1 MDILKRSLAPVAD
14 VAWEMIEAEAQRV
27 LRGNLSARKLVDF
40 DGPHGWTMAAV
51 NTGVVKVG
59 AAKLVEGV
67 DWGSREVLPLIE
79 ARAAFALK
87 IWDLDNISRGGRAPD
102 LTPVAAAAGKLAL
115 FEEKAVYQ
123 GFKNAG
129 IVGLTAGPQKAIA
142 LPKEPSQMVAA
153 VEAAIVALQSAG
165 VGGPYSLVLGRQ
177 PYQMLMSGDD
187 RGYPLVRRVGGLLD
201 GKIHWSPALDGGV
214 LLSGRGGD
222 FRFVC
227 GQDVSIGY
235 QKHDA
240 KEVVLFLTES
250 FTFEVLEPT
259 AAIALV

>member
-40 DGPHGWTMAAV
+40 DGPHGWTKAAV
-51 NTGVVKVG
+51 NTGAVKIG

-67 DWGSREVLPLIE
+67 DWGTREVLPLVE

-87 IWDLDNISRGGRAPD
+87 IWDLDNVGRGGRAPD
-102 LTPVAAAAGKLAL
+102 LSSVAVAGRKLAL
-115 FEEKAVYQ
+115 FEEKAIYH
-123 GFKNAG
+123 GFKDAG
-129 IVGLTAGPQKAIA
+129 IVGMTAGAQKPIP
-142 LPKEPSQMVAA
+142 LPKDPSQMVAT

-165 VGGPYSLVLGRQ
+165 VGGPYCLVLGRQ
-177 PYQMLMSGDD
+177 PYQMLMSGDE
-187 RGYPLVRRVGGLLD
+187 RGYPLVRRVGDLLG

-214 LLSGRGGD
+214 LVSGRGGD
-222 FRFVC
+222 FRFVS

-250 FTFEVLEPT
+250 FTFEVLEPN